1 MRVKSSHKTGSPAK
15 RLAKGSQKTREK
27 TRDRIISLLK
37 REGPQDAGVLA
48 ARLGVSAMAVRQHLY
63 ELQDQGLVTASEHK
77 GAIGRPTKIWAL
89 GEASNDLFPDA
100 HSDFTYDLIVSI
112 RETFG
117 EEGMAALLRN
127 RSEKQIANYTKQMGE
142 GSLEKRLRR
151 LAAIRSEEGYMAE
164 VRKADEG
171 SLLMIENHCPV
182 CRAAKACSG
191 LCAEELRVFQ
201 ACLGEGVKIDRTDHI
216 LSGARRC
223 AYRISR

>member
-1 MRVKSSHKTGSPAK
+1 MNVKSSHEAGGSAK
-15 RLAKGSQKTREK
+15 GLAKGSQRTPEK

-63 ELQDQGLVTASEHK
+63 DLQDQGLVTASEQK

-89 GEASNDLFPDA
+89 GEAANDYFPDG
-100 HSDFTYDLIVSI
+100 HSEFTYDLITSI

-117 EEGMAALLRN
+117 EEGMAALLRK
-127 RSEKQIANYTKQMGE
+127 RSERQIVAYTKRMGE
-142 GSLEKRLRR
+142 GSLEERLTR

-164 VRKADEG
+164 ISIAEDG

-182 CRAAKACSG
+182 CQAARACSG
-191 LCAEELRVFQ
+191 LCAEEMRVFQ
-201 ACLGEGVKIDRTDHI
+201 ACLGEGVGVERTDYI
-216 LSGARRC
+216 LTGARRC
-223 AYRISR
+223 AYRILA